1 MGRLRMAS
9 KPAKRP
15 KGNDSY
21 ADVKRAL
28 DAALERRTGE
38 TGKQRQRAF
47 GGKRQACPQTHVGGR

>member
-1 MGRLRMAS
+1 MAS

-28 DAALERRTGE
+28 ERRTGE

-47 GGKRQACPQTHVGGR
+47 GAKGKRAPKRA

>member
-1 MGRLRMAS
+1 MGTLRMAS

-28 DAALERRTGE
+28 ERRTGE

-47 GGKRQACPQTHVGGR
+47 GGIGKRAPKRA

>member
-1 MGRLRMAS
+1 MAS

-21 ADVKRAL
+21 ADVKRAV

-38 TGKQRQRAF
+38 TAKQRQRAF
-47 GGKRQACPQTHVGGR
+47 GGIGKRAPKRA

>member
-1 MGRLRMAS
+1 MGTLRMAS

-28 DAALERRTGE
+28 ERRTGE

-47 GGKRQACPQTHVGGR
+47 GGKRPARPQTGVGGR